1 MQYYVVGDEKFSSI
15 DSSGWSETYV
25 DMRQIDRRK
34 SNLISFIREPPP
46 LPKHERLQVRKAQSG
61 IGVILS

>member
-34 SNLISFIREPPP
+34 LNLISFIREPPP
-46 LPKHERLQVRKAQSG
+46 SPNMRGSKSERHNPVS
-61 IGVILS
+61 VSS